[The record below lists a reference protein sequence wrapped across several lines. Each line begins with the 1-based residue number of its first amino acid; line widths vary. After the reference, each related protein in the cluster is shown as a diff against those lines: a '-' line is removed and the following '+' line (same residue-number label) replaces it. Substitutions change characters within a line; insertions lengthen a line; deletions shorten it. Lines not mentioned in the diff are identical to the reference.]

1 MDEDEKLFMKLV
13 EDSHRLSTGTELEG
27 WKKSSILQW
36 YRFYKLYPNAKIVMG
51 RKGPLVVVPKEE
63 GDSNEEV

>member
-27 WKKSSILQW
+27 WKKSMLLNW
-36 YRFYKLYPNAKIVMG
+36 YRFHKLYPNAKIVMG
-51 RKGPLVVVPKEE
+51 RKGPLVVIPKEE
-63 GDSNEEV
+63 K